1 MPELG
6 YLVVVLLVAGG
17 ITLALRAVPFLALR
31 RLLGSALVASLGA
44 WMPAG
49 VLTILALSTLAQA
62 VEVGRLIP
70 ALAATAVTVGAHLLA
85 GRRSLLSIAAG
96 TATYVVALQLV

>member
-17 ITLALRAVPFLALR
+17 ITLALRAAPFLALR
-31 RLLGSALVASLGA
+31 RLRGSAFVANLGA

-49 VLTILALSTLAQA
+49 VLTILALSTLVQSA
-62 VEVGRLIP
+62 EGGRLVP
-70 ALAATAVTVGAHLLA
+70 ALAATAVTVGVHLLA
-85 GRRSLLSIAAG
+85 GRRSLPSIAAG
-96 TATYVVALQLV
+96 TATYVVAVQLV